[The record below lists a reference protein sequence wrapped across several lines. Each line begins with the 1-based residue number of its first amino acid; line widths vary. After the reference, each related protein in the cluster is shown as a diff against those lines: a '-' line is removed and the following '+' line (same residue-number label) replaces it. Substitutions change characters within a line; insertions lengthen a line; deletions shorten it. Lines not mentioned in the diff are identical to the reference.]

1 LTGVFGWLD
10 VADFE
15 SVGYTSGL
23 SAGLTR
29 ALADLDDADLM
40 AAAHAGWAAVPAQR
54 VLEGASV
61 LEHHMATSEGVAFLD
76 VRLPAGLAR
85 LRHAGDRP
93 EVVGLRLAAVRIG
106 LARKLLDQALG
117 RGLFEP
123 GRHGAATSHGV
134 AAGEVPTGPRSL
146 TGGRPLLHHRLTLGA
161 IADVLAALTSLR
173 GYLEVAAQYPAR
185 AAVVDVHHR
194 LTRLDWQ
201 VAKLFGP
208 QDDLADHPVRA
219 LFVAELVA
227 NTWVGS

>member
-1 LTGVFGWLD
+1 MFGWLD

-15 SVGYTSGL
+15 WVGYTSGL

-54 VLEGASV
+54 VHEGASV
-61 LEHHMATSEGVAFLD
+61 LEHHMATSEGVAILD
-76 VRLPAGLAR
+76 VRLPVGLAP

-117 RGLFEP
+117 RGLFDA
-123 GRHGAATSHGV
+123 GRHGAAGGASDGS
-134 AAGEVPTGPRSL
+134 RSL

-161 IADVLAALTSLR
+161 IADVLAELASLR
-173 GYLEVAAQYPAR
+173 GYLEGATERPSR
-185 AAVVDVHHR
+185 AAVVAVHHR

-201 VAKLFGP
+201 VAKLFGL
-208 QDDLADHPVRA
+208 QGDLADHPVRA
-219 LFVAELVA
+219 LFVAELA
-227 NTWVGS
+227 ASTWVGS